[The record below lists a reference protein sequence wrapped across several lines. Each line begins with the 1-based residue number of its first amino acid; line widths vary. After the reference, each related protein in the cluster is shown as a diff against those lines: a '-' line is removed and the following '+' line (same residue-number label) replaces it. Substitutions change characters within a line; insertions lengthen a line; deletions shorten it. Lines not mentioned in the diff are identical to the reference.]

1 MNKSRLKPNRTSET
15 KNNKMY
21 NSEDSKRHDS
31 SFLTRD
37 ILELFKITHD

>member
-15 KNNKMY
+15 KHNKMY
-21 NSEDSKRHDS
+21 NPEDSKRHHS
-31 SFLTRD
+31 SFIIWD